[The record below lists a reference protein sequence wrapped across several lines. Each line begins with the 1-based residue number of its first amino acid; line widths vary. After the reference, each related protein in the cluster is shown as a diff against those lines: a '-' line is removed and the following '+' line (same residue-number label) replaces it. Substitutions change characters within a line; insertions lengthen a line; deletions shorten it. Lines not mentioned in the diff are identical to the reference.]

1 MKSRRNVQNRKSRNN
16 RKSRKYRG
24 GVFGLHFLKTNA
36 DNRKNCM
43 KKYGNSDEYCSQKML
58 DAIDYHSDGTKDYK
72 KHVDQ
77 SQFR

>member
-24 GVFGLHFLKTNA
+24 GLFGIKALKTNW
-36 DNRKNCM
+36 DNRNNCI
-43 KKYGNSDEYCSQKML
+43 KKYGNSQEHCSQKML
-58 DAIDYHSDGTKDYK
+58 DAIDFHRDGTQEYK

-77 SQFR
+77 SKFR